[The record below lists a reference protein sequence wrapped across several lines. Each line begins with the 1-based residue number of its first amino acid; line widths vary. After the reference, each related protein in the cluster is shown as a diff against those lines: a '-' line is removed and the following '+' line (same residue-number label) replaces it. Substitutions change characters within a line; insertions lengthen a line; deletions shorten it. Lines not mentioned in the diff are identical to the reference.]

1 DRDRPLQRRGRCR
14 ARGDRPA
21 HHDRVISI
29 SRAPGVLIACL
40 IAAAA
45 IAPRITPYPPDR
57 LDLEHRRE
65 PPSAAHWFGTDDL
78 GRDVFARVLFGARVS
93 LAVGLLSAA
102 VAGASGIVIGGAAG
116 YAGGTID
123 AVLMRA
129 TDAMLAVPRLPL
141 LMIAA
146 SILEP
151 AVALL
156 VAMIGLAGWMETA
169 RVVRAELLTLRTR
182 GFVEGARA
190 AGAGH
195 ARLVRVHLLP
205 NAAQAVAVSL
215 TLAVARGILLESA
228 LSFFGVGV
236 RPPQASWG
244 NMLYQAQATLATEPG
259 LAFAPGLFILMTT
272 LSVNLVGDRVALAA
286 RRR

>member
-1 DRDRPLQRRGRCR
+1 M
-14 ARGDRPA
+14 
-21 HHDRVISI
+21 
-29 SRAPGVLIACL
+29 APGIAS
-40 IAAAA
+40 AE
-45 IAPRITPYPPDR
+45 TN
-57 LDLEHRRE
+57 RRK
-65 PPSAAHWFGTDDL
+65 AKI
-78 GRDVFARVLFGARVS
+78 
-93 LAVGLLSAA
+93 
-102 VAGASGIVIGGAAG
+102 AGASGIVIGGAAG

-244 NMLYQAQATLATEPG
+244 NMLYQAQATLATEPW

-272 LSVNLVGDRVALAA
+272 LSVTLVGDRVALAA

>member
-1 DRDRPLQRRGRCR
+1 MRVPL
-14 ARGDRPA
+14 
-21 HHDRVISI
+21 I
-29 SRAPGVLIACL
+29 LLACL
-40 IAAAA
+40 VSAALAA
-45 IAPRITPYPPDR
+45 PALAPYPPDR
-57 LDLEHRRE
+57 LDLAHRRV

-78 GRDVFARVLFGARVS
+78 GRDVLARVLYGARVS

-102 VAGASGIVIGGAAG
+102 VAGASGIAVGGIAG
-116 YAGGTID
+116 YAGGPID
-123 AVLMRA
+123 AVLMRG

-146 SILEP
+146 SILQP
-151 AVALL
+151 SVALL
-156 VAMIGLAGWMETA
+156 VVLIGLAGWMETA
-169 RVVRAELLTLRTR
+169 RVVRAEFLSLRAR

-195 ARLVRVHLLP
+195 ARLIGVHLLP
-205 NAAQAVAVSL
+205 NAAQVVIVSL

-244 NMLYQAQATLATEPG
+244 NMLYQAQSTLATEPW
-259 LAFAPGLFILMTT
+259 LAFAPGLFILITT
-272 LSVNLVGDRVALAA
+272 LSVNLAGDRLAS
-286 RRR
+286 RRT